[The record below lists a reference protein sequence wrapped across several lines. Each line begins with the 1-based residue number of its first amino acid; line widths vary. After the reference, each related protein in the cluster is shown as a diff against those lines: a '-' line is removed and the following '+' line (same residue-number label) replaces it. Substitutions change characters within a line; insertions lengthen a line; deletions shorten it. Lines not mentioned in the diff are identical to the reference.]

1 MPYKHDD
8 STVAINIVDEQLEL
22 DLSQAPFA
30 KEQERFEMMRILN
43 DQRVEYSKVEV
54 LDLELLL
61 NRIGSV
67 FKPVEEETPD
77 EESLQAALSA
87 QVRKN
92 EYKGMQG
99 KDRGPKQNTNPR
111 PDRAE
116 SESDSKLI
124 RLILDLKAEI
134 GVLRKAMTI
143 HGITIESAPPRN
155 KEQPAPP

>member
-1 MPYKHDD
+1 MVEMAQGLPYKHED
-8 STVAINIVDEQLEL
+8 STVAINLVDAQLEL

-30 KEQERFEMMRILN
+30 KDHERFEMMQILN
-43 DQRVEYSKVEV
+43 DERVEYSKGKV

-67 FKPVEEETPD
+67 FKPVEDDTLD

-92 EYKGMQG
+92 EYKCMQG
-99 KDRGPKQNTNPR
+99 KDRGGPKQNTNPR

-124 RLILDLKAEI
+124 RLILDLTAEI
-134 GVLRKAMTI
+134 GVFAEKS
-143 HGITIESAPPRN
+143 GSFC
-155 KEQPAPP
+155 